1 MFSILEKF
9 VKIKLIYSMG
19 FFSPFFICGGAMALE
34 ELLEST
40 LKGMGY
46 ELVEVEQ
53 LAHNKLLR
61 IFVDK
66 EGGINIDDCVTI
78 SNHLSRLFAVENI
91 DYGRLEVSSPGL
103 DRPLRKEAD
112 FLRFTGETAKLRLR
126 IPIEGQRNFV
136 GVLREVNNGIIK
148 LEVEGKLLDLE
159 LSNIGK
165 ARLVPKL

>member
-1 MFSILEKF
+1 
-9 VKIKLIYSMG
+9 MG
-19 FFSPFFICGGAMALE
+19 FFSPFFICGEAMALE

-40 LKGMGY
+40 LNGMGY
-46 ELVEVEQ
+46 ELIEVER

-66 EGGINIDDCVTI
+66 EGGIGIDDCVTI
-78 SNHLSRLFAVENI
+78 SNHLTRLFAVENI
-91 DYGRLEVSSPGL
+91 DFGRLEVSSPGL

-112 FLRFTGETAKLRLR
+112 FDRFKGETVKLKLR
-126 IPIEGQRNFV
+126 IPVQGQRNFV

-148 LEVEGKLLDLE
+148 LEVDGKLLDLE
-159 LSNIGK
+159 LSSLGK

>member
-1 MFSILEKF
+1 M
-9 VKIKLIYSMG
+9 V
-19 FFSPFFICGGAMALE
+19 LE

-40 LKGMGY
+40 LQGMGY
-46 ELVEVEQ
+46 ELVEVER

-66 EGGINIDDCVTI
+66 EGGINIDDCVAI

-112 FLRFTGETAKLRLR
+112 FIRFIGETVKLKLR
-126 IPIEGQRNFV
+126 IPVQGQRNFV
-136 GVLREVNNGIIK
+136 GVLRETNNGIIK
-148 LEVEGKLLDLE
+148 LESEGKLFDLE
-159 LSNIGK
+159 LSNLGK

>member
-1 MFSILEKF
+1 
-9 VKIKLIYSMG
+9 
-19 FFSPFFICGGAMALE
+19 MALE

-40 LKGMGY
+40 LQGLGY
-46 ELVEVEQ
+46 ELIEVER

-66 EGGINIDDCVTI
+66 EGGINIDDCVAI

-91 DYGRLEVSSPGL
+91 DFGRLEVSSPGL

-112 FLRFTGETAKLRLR
+112 FLRFNGETVKLKLRV
-126 IPIEGQRNFV
+126 PIEGQRNFV
-136 GVLREVNNGIIK
+136 GVLRETNNGIIK
-148 LEVEGKLLDLE
+148 IEVEGKLLDLE
-159 LSNIGK
+159 LSNLGK

>member
-1 MFSILEKF
+1 M
-9 VKIKLIYSMG
+9 V
-19 FFSPFFICGGAMALE
+19 LE

-40 LKGMGY
+40 LQGMGY
-46 ELVEVEQ
+46 ELVEVER

-66 EGGINIDDCVTI
+66 EGGINIDDCVAI

-112 FLRFTGETAKLRLR
+112 FIRFKGETVKLKLR
-126 IPIEGQRNFV
+126 IPVQGQRNFV
-136 GVLREVNNGIIK
+136 GVLREINNGIIK
-148 LEVEGKLLDLE
+148 LESEGKLFDLE
-159 LSNIGK
+159 LSNLGK

>member
-1 MFSILEKF
+1 
-9 VKIKLIYSMG
+9 MG
-19 FFSPFFICGGAMALE
+19 FFSPFFICGEAMALE

-40 LKGMGY
+40 LNGMGY
-46 ELVEVEQ
+46 ELVEVER

-66 EGGINIDDCVTI
+66 EGGIEIDDCVTI
-78 SNHLSRLFAVENI
+78 SNHLTRLFAVENI
-91 DYGRLEVSSPGL
+91 DFGRLEVSSPGL

-112 FLRFTGETAKLRLR
+112 FDRFKGETIKLKLR
-126 IPIEGQRNFV
+126 IPVQGQRNFV

-148 LEVEGKLLDLE
+148 LEVDGKLLDLE
-159 LSNIGK
+159 LSSLGK

>member
-1 MFSILEKF
+1 
-9 VKIKLIYSMG
+9 
-19 FFSPFFICGGAMALE
+19 MALE

-66 EGGINIDDCVTI
+66 EGGISIDDCVTI

-112 FLRFTGETAKLRLR
+112 FIRFTGETIKLKLR
-126 IPIEGQRNFV
+126 IPVQGQRNFV

-159 LSNIGK
+159 LSNVGK
-165 ARLVPKL
+165 ARLAPKL

>member
-1 MFSILEKF
+1 M
-9 VKIKLIYSMG
+9 V
-19 FFSPFFICGGAMALE
+19 LE

-40 LKGMGY
+40 LQGMGY
-46 ELVEVEQ
+46 ELVEVER

-66 EGGINIDDCVTI
+66 EGGISIDDCVAI

-112 FLRFTGETAKLRLR
+112 FIRFTGETVKLKLR
-126 IPIEGQRNFV
+126 IPIQGQRNFV
-136 GVLREVNNGIIK
+136 GVLREINNGIIK
-148 LEVEGKLLDLE
+148 LESEGKLFDLE
-159 LSNIGK
+159 LSNLGK

>member
-1 MFSILEKF
+1 
-9 VKIKLIYSMG
+9 
-19 FFSPFFICGGAMALE
+19 
-34 ELLEST
+34 
-40 LKGMGY
+40 MGY

-66 EGGINIDDCVTI
+66 EGGISIDDCVTI

-103 DRPLRKEAD
+103 DRPLRKETD
-112 FLRFTGETAKLRLR
+112 FIRFTGETIKLKLR
-126 IPIEGQRNFV
+126 IPVQGQRNFV

-159 LSNIGK
+159 LSNVGK

>member
-1 MFSILEKF
+1 
-9 VKIKLIYSMG
+9 
-19 FFSPFFICGGAMALE
+19 MALE

-40 LKGMGY
+40 LAGMGY

-53 LAHNKLLR
+53 LARGKLLR

-66 EGGINIDDCVTI
+66 ESGISIDDCVTI
-78 SNHLSRLFAVENI
+78 SNHLSRLLVVENI

-112 FLRFTGETAKLRLR
+112 FLRFKGETVKLRLR
-126 IPIEGQRNFV
+126 IPVQEQRNFL
-136 GVLREVNNGIIK
+136 GVLREVNNGRIT

-159 LSNIGK
+159 LSNLGK

>member
-1 MFSILEKF
+1 
-9 VKIKLIYSMG
+9 
-19 FFSPFFICGGAMALE
+19 MALE

-40 LKGMGY
+40 LAGMGY

-53 LAHNKLLR
+53 LARGKLLR

-66 EGGINIDDCVTI
+66 EGGISIDDCVTI
-78 SNHLSRLFAVENI
+78 SNHLSRLLVVENI

-103 DRPLRKEAD
+103 DRPLRKEVD
-112 FLRFTGETAKLRLR
+112 FLRFKGETVKLRLR
-126 IPIEGQRNFV
+126 VPVQGQRNFL
-136 GVLREVNNGIIK
+136 GVLREVNDGRIT

-159 LSNIGK
+159 LSNLGK

>member
-1 MFSILEKF
+1 MKPID
-9 VKIKLIYSMG
+9 SMG

-40 LKGMGY
+40 LQGLGY
-46 ELVEVEQ
+46 ELIEVER

-66 EGGINIDDCVTI
+66 EGGINIDDCVVI

-91 DYGRLEVSSPGL
+91 DFGRLEVSSPGL

-112 FLRFTGETAKLRLR
+112 FHRFNGETVKLKLRV
-126 IPIEGQRNFV
+126 PIGGQRNFV
-136 GVLREVNNGIIK
+136 GVLRETNNGIIK
-148 LEVEGKLLDLE
+148 IEVEGKLLDLE
-159 LSNIGK
+159 LSNLGK

>member
-1 MFSILEKF
+1 
-9 VKIKLIYSMG
+9 
-19 FFSPFFICGGAMALE
+19 MALE

-66 EGGINIDDCVTI
+66 EGGISIDDCVTI

-126 IPIEGQRNFV
+126 IPIAGQRNFV

>member
-1 MFSILEKF
+1 M
-9 VKIKLIYSMG
+9 V
-19 FFSPFFICGGAMALE
+19 LE

-40 LKGMGY
+40 LQGMGY
-46 ELVEVEQ
+46 ELVEVER

-66 EGGINIDDCVTI
+66 EGGINIDDCVAI

-112 FLRFTGETAKLRLR
+112 FIRFIGETVKLKLR
-126 IPIEGQRNFV
+126 IPVQGQRNFV
-136 GVLREVNNGIIK
+136 GVLREINNGIIK
-148 LEVEGKLLDLE
+148 LESEGKLFDLE
-159 LSNIGK
+159 LSNLGK